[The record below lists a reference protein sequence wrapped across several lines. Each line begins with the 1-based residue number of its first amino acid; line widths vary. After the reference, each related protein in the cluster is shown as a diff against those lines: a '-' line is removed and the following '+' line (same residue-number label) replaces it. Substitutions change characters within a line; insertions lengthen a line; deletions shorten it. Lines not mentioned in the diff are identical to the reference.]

1 MKIIKSHDLIYGI
14 TFKNVKIYTD
24 ENSCIFLSSVDSEN
38 NLKMSFE
45 TNYFLLKKFK
55 IYDWDKYND
64 DLIQIKF
71 LAKYSCILSKLID
84 LSEFNDVELISIDDV
99 NNPDI
104 EWYNDYYNDY
114 YLCINDIRFC
124 SSDEI
129 KYTRN
134 EMILRIEQKL
144 IGICS

>member
-14 TFKNVKIYTD
+14 TFKNVKIYID
-24 ENSCIFLSSVDSEN
+24 ENSCVFLSSIDSEN
-38 NLKMSFE
+38 NLKMSYE

-84 LSEFNDVELISIDDV
+84 LSEFDDIELISIDNINDS
-99 NNPDI
+99 DI
-104 EWYNDYYNDY
+104 EWYNDDY
-114 YLCINDIRFC
+114 YLCINDIGFC
-124 SSDEI
+124 VSDEV
-129 KYTRN
+129 KYTIN
-134 EMILRIEQKL
+134 EIIIRIEQKL
-144 IGICS
+144 IEYIHNL